1 MSGILDLIK
10 NQVGNELVEKMTG
23 QVSGN
28 KEGVQRAV
36 AAALPMLLSALQKN
50 AQSTEGAKSL
60 ANALEKDHDGGIL
73 DQLGS
78 MLGQGQVESMGD
90 KILGH
95 VLGSKQG
102 QVNQGL
108 AKATGMGGQ
117 DMSKILASLAPVVMG
132 ALGKTKREKGLD
144 ASGLQDF
151 LTGERKQ
158 AQRKQPQLGM
168 LEGLLDADGDG
179 DLDISDVMKKGSG
192 LLKGFFS

>member
-10 NQVGNELVEKMTG
+10 DQVGGELVEQMVG

-36 AAALPMLLSALQKN
+36 AAALPMLVSALQKN
-50 AQSTEGAKSL
+50 AQSVQGANAL

-78 MLGQGQVESMGD
+78 MLGQGKVESMGD

-117 DMSKILASLAPVVMG
+117 DMGKILASLAPVVMG

-144 ASGLQDF
+144 ASGLQDL
-151 LTGERKQ
+151 LTNERGK
-158 AQRKQPQLGM
+158 AQQKQPQLGM

-179 DLDISDVMKKGSG
+179 DLDVSDFMKKGSG